1 MDIKTIGVVGAGT
14 MGRGLAQVAL
24 VQGLKVALHDLE
36 MKILGAAKT
45 RIDQGLSRLVE
56 KGQLSDGQKNE
67 MLRSLTV
74 FTSLAELRNADFVVE
89 TAPEHFEVK
98 RQIFQELDKA
108 CRPAAILATNT
119 SSISITRIAAQTK
132 RPDKVIGMHFMNPV
146 PAMQLVEVVSGCETS
161 AETLNVTAELA
172 KRLGK
177 TPVAAR
183 DFPGFLANRILMPM
197 INEAIF
203 TLMEGVG
210 DVEAIDT
217 VMRLGMNHKMGPLAL
232 ADLIGLDV
240 CLATLRSLQEGLGE
254 PKYRPCPLLVQMVD
268 AGYLG
273 RKTGKGFYKY
283 A

>member
-1 MDIKTIGVVGAGT
+1 MDIKAIGIVGAGT

-24 VQGLKVALHDLE
+24 IQGFKVALHDLE
-36 MKILGAAKT
+36 MKILTGAKA
-45 RIDQGLSRLVE
+45 RIEQGLARVVE
-56 KGQLSDGQKNE
+56 KGQISDGQKSD
-67 MLRSLTV
+67 MLRNLSMVTP
-74 FTSLAELRNADFVVE
+74 LAELRTVDFVVE
-89 TAPEHFEVK
+89 AAPESFEVK
-98 RQIFQELDKA
+98 RQIFQELDKT
-108 CRPAAILATNT
+108 CRPGVVLATDT

-146 PAMQLVEVVSGCETS
+146 PAMQLVEVISGCETS
-161 AETLNVTAELA
+161 AETLHLAMELA

-203 TLMEGVG
+203 SLMEGVG

-240 CLATLRSLQEGLGE
+240 CLAVLRSLHEGLGD
-254 PKYRPCPLLVQMVD
+254 PKFRPCPLLVQMVD

>member
-24 VQGLKVALHDLE
+24 VQGFKVALHDLE
-36 MKILGAAKT
+36 MKILAAAKT
-45 RIDQGLSRLVE
+45 RIDQGLSRLAE
-56 KGQLSDGQKNE
+56 KGQLSDGQKND
-67 MLRSLTV
+67 MLRNLTL
-74 FTSLAELRNADFVVE
+74 FTALAELRNADFVLE
-89 TAPEHFEVK
+89 SAPEQFEVK

-108 CRPAAILATNT
+108 CRSAVILASNT
-119 SSISITRIAAQTK
+119 SSISITRLAAHTK

-161 AETLNVTAELA
+161 AETLNVTTELA
-172 KRLGK
+172 RRLGK
-177 TPVAAR
+177 TPVVAR

-197 INEAIF
+197 VNEAIF
-203 TLMEGVG
+203 ALMEGVG

-240 CLATLRSLQEGLGE
+240 CLDTLRSLQQGLGD

>member
-1 MDIKTIGVVGAGT
+1 MYIKTFGVVGAGT

-24 VQGLKVALHDLE
+24 VQGFKVALHDLE
-36 MKILGAAKT
+36 MKILAAAKT
-45 RIDQGLSRLVE
+45 RIDQGLSRLAE
-56 KGQLSDGQKNE
+56 KGQLSDGQKND
-67 MLRSLTV
+67 MLRNLTL
-74 FTSLAELRNADFVVE
+74 FTALAELRNADFVLE
-89 TAPEHFEVK
+89 SAPEQFEVK

-108 CRPAAILATNT
+108 CRSAVILASNT
-119 SSISITRIAAQTK
+119 SSISITRLAAHTK

-161 AETLNVTAELA
+161 AETLNVTTELA
-172 KRLGK
+172 RRLGK
-177 TPVAAR
+177 TPVVAR

-197 INEAIF
+197 VNEAIF
-203 TLMEGVG
+203 ALMEGVG

-240 CLATLRSLQEGLGE
+240 CLDTLRSLQQGLGD

>member
-1 MDIKTIGVVGAGT
+1 MDIKTIGIVGAGT

-24 VQGLKVALHDLE
+24 VQGFKVTLQDLE
-36 MKILGAAKT
+36 MKILAGARA

-56 KGQLSDGQKNE
+56 KGPISDGQKND
-67 MLRSLTV
+67 MLRNLSLV
-74 FTSLAELRNADFVVE
+74 TSLAELRTADFVVE
-89 TAPEHFEVK
+89 AAPESFEVK

-108 CRPAAILATNT
+108 CRAGAVLATNT
-119 SSISITRIAAQTK
+119 SSISVTRIGAQTK

-146 PAMQLVEVVSGCETS
+146 PAMHLVEVVSGCETS
-161 AETLNVTAELA
+161 AETVGFTMELA
-172 KRLGK
+172 KKLGK

-203 TLMEGVG
+203 ALMEGVG

-240 CLATLRSLQEGLGE
+240 CLAVLRSLQEGLGDQ
-254 PKYRPCPLLVQMVD
+254 KYRPCPLLVQMVD

>member
-1 MDIKTIGVVGAGT
+1 MDIKAIGIVGAGT

-24 VQGLKVALHDLE
+24 MQGFKVALHDLE
-36 MKILGAAKT
+36 MKILTAAKA
-45 RIDQGLSRLVE
+45 RIDHGLVRLVE
-56 KGQLSDGQKNE
+56 KGQISEGQRSDMLKNLS
-67 MLRSLTV
+67 MVTP
-74 FTSLAELRNADFVVE
+74 LAELRTVDFVVE
-89 TAPEHFEVK
+89 TAPESFEVK

-108 CRPAAILATNT
+108 CRPGVVLATNT
-119 SSISITRIAAQTK
+119 SSLSITRVAAQTK

-146 PAMQLVEVVSGCETS
+146 PAMQLVEVISGCETS
-161 AETLNVTAELA
+161 AETLNLTMELA

-177 TPVAAR
+177 TPVSAR

-197 INEAIF
+197 VNEAIF
-203 TLMEGVG
+203 ALMEGVG

-240 CLATLRSLQEGLGE
+240 CLATLRSLQEGWGD